1 MKYIISAD
9 RVKADISKVTAI
21 TQIPL
26 PEDRKY
32 LQRLLD
38 MTRFLTQFNQDEA
51 TLTAPLRMLLRKDMA
66 WQWHPELQAAL
77 ERLKKAI
84 STTALLKFFQFTG
97 RDRNTSG
104 CIQRWSWSCSD
115 AKLTAY
121 SLCIQSS
128 VWGKTKLC
136 PDKKRTPGNRVRT
149 EEVSPVCL

>member
-1 MKYIISAD
+1 VKYIISAD

-26 PEDRKY
+26 QEDRKY

-38 MTRFLTQFNQDEA
+38 MTRFLTQFKQDEA

-66 WQWHPELQAAL
+66 WQWHPEPEAAL

-97 RDRNTSG
+97 RD
-104 CIQRWSWSCSD
+104 
-115 AKLTAY
+115 
-121 SLCIQSS
+121 
-128 VWGKTKLC
+128 
-136 PDKKRTPGNRVRT
+136 
-149 EEVSPVCL
+149 